1 MRVLIADD
9 DAIIRLDLKQML
21 SSLGYE
27 VVGEAEDGTEAVQLA
42 ESLRPDVCVFD
53 VKMPKLDGI
62 DAARAV
68 AGDSIAPVVLL
79 TAFSDRQ
86 VVERASEAG
95 VFGFLA
101 KPYKPS
107 DLTPA
112 IEVARARFEQNKQ
125 LVEEVADLK
134 ERLAA
139 RRVIEQA
146 KGVLMEREGLSESD
160 AYRRI
165 QVTSMAKRTSM
176 REVAEQVVA
185 HGRIPD

>member
-9 DAIIRLDLKQML
+9 DAIIRLDLRQML

-27 VVGEAEDGTEAVQLA
+27 VVGEAEDGSEAVDLA
-42 ESLRPDVCVFD
+42 SKLQPDVCVFD

-62 DAARAV
+62 DAAKAV
-68 AGDSIAPVVLL
+68 AGKAIAPVVLL

-112 IEVARARFEQNKQ
+112 IEVARARFEQNRQ
-125 LVEEVADLK
+125 LTEEVADLK

-146 KGVLMEREGLSESD
+146 KGLLMEREGLSEAE

-165 QVTSMAKRTSM
+165 QVASMSRRTSM
-176 REVAEQVVA
+176 REVADQIVA
-185 HGRIPD
+185 EGRLPD